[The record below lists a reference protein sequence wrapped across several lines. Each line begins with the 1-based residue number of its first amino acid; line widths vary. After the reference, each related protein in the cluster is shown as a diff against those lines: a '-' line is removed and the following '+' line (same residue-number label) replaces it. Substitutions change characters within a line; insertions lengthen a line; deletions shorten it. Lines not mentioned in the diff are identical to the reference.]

1 MPLPLRP
8 VLRCFALSTLI
19 IAMLGQIGLADDAS
33 TRGLD
38 IAARSDQSD
47 NGFGDTETELK
58 MILTN
63 AAGESTTRELRIT
76 TLERANADIGD
87 RSLVIFDRPR
97 DIKGTALLSHSK
109 ILEPDDQWLFLPALK
124 RTKRISSANKSGPFV
139 GSEFAFE
146 DITGQE
152 LNKYEY
158 KWLREDACGEFM
170 CDVLERIPRYENSGY
185 TRQEAWYDQTHFQV
199 RKIDYFDRKSALLK
213 TQTFEDYRLY
223 DGKYWRSHEFSVT
236 NHQTG
241 KGTKLIFSDYKFAV
255 GLDDKDFVKGVLARQ
270 R

>member
-19 IAMLGQIGLADDAS
+19 LAMLGQTSLADDAA
-33 TRGLD
+33 RGLE
-38 IAARSDQSD
+38 IAARSDSSD
-47 NGFGDTETELK
+47 NGFGDTETELQ
-58 MILTN
+58 MILSN
-63 AAGESTTRELRIT
+63 AAGETTTRELRIT
-76 TLERANADIGD
+76 TLERVNSDIGD

-158 KWLREDACGEFM
+158 KWLREEPCGDLT

-185 TRQEAWYDQTHFQV
+185 TRQEAWYDQTHYQV
-199 RKIDYFDRKSALLK
+199 RKVDYYDRKGALLK

-223 DGKYWRSHEFSVT
+223 DGKFWRSHEFSVV

-241 KGTKLIFSDYKFAV
+241 KGTKLVFGDFKFGV